1 MVARMHLLLKADG
14 NQSSYRWHQPR
25 GLGVVRRV
33 TRSSG
38 SVPSLQ
44 DELQTVLKNLDTG
57 RPKGAAM
64 AFMSTR
70 PSLPDPVFANY

>member
-14 NQSSYRWHQPR
+14 NQ
-25 GLGVVRRV
+25 GLSLAPASRARP
-33 TRSSG
+33 SMASNSPSG
-38 SVPSLQ
+38 SVPSLR

-57 RPKGAAM
+57 RPEGTAM

-70 PSLPDPVFANY
+70 PSRG

>member
-14 NQSSYRWHQPR
+14 NQGTYRWHRPSR
-25 GLGVVRRV
+25 ARP
-33 TRSSG
+33 SMASNSPSG
-38 SVPSLQ
+38 SVPSLR

-57 RPKGAAM
+57 RPEGTAM

-70 PSLPDPVFANY
+70 PSRG